1 MDSQEKQKI
10 TSDIDENLENLE
22 IEKAIAFLL
31 SKELKDKSFSEKK
44 DFLKKKL
51 NDKNLEKA
59 IKIYPL
65 IERILEVE
73 TKKIESE
80 NKIEPFKYLK
90 ELGLY
95 STLIITTLGVN
106 YLLDLSRNKRFHLAN
121 KELETRLNQE
131 ILKTSEKITEDIKKE
146 LKDYLPIDKFDEKY
160 KESYE
165 NTSKVMKLHPN
176 KNSNVLLK
184 QIEGDNKS
192 NCEKIN
198 EMKNKIETLKL
209 TITNEIKEDCS
220 ELIRKLTNEF
230 LNKFD
235 SKIEQKI
242 ENSQIKQDEEVV
254 SKSKPI
260 DNIENNE
267 NEENIG
273 ENFKD
278 DDDEITSIFKSIIEN
293 IQNDSKIS
301 FFNLLTMQI
310 KNFIESN
317 EDKGHTINLNNAV
330 YKKLKNNEYLSK
342 LLISIGFTKSSEVLY
357 ILDNK
362 DLLKQKQ
369 ETLNNLIE
377 SNS

>member
-1 MDSQEKQKI
+1 MENQEKQKA
-10 TSDIDENLENLE
+10 TSEIDENLENLE

-44 DFLKKKL
+44 EFLKKKL
-51 NDKNLEKA
+51 NEKNLEKA
-59 IKIYPL
+59 MKVYPL

-73 TKKIESE
+73 TKKIESD
-80 NKIEPFKYLK
+80 NKIEPFKFLK

-184 QIEGDNKS
+184 QIEGDNKL
-192 NCEKIN
+192 NCDKIN
-198 EMKNKIETLKL
+198 EMKNKIETLKI
-209 TITNEIKEDCS
+209 TITKEIKEDCS
-220 ELIRKLTNEF
+220 ELIKKLTNEF

-235 SKIEQKI
+235 TKIEI
-242 ENSQIKQDEEVV
+242 SQNKQNEEEEAL
-254 SKSKPI
+254 SESKPI
-260 DNIENNE
+260 KNIENE
-267 NEENIG
+267 
-273 ENFKD
+273 D
-278 DDDEITSIFKSIIEN
+278 DKEIEDEINSIFRNIIEN
-293 IQNDSKIS
+293 IQNDLKIS
-301 FFNLLTMQI
+301 FFSLLKMQI
-310 KNFIESN
+310 NNFIDSN

-330 YKKLKNNEYLSK
+330 YKNLKKNEYLSK
-342 LLISIGFTKSSEVLY
+342 LLISIGFNKSSEVLY

-362 DLLKQKQ
+362 ELLKQKQ
-369 ETLNNLIE
+369 EILINLID